1 MVVVMASI
9 EEPLV
14 DIAEVIGATTIAMDW
29 TTVVDK
35 IKAAVVAIIEIKLAV
50 MQ

>member
-1 MVVVMASI
+1 MASI

-14 DIAEVIGATTIAMDW
+14 AIAEVIGATTIAMDW

-35 IKAAVVAIIEIKLAV
+35 IKATVVAIIEVALAAV
-50 MQ
+50 QKVFA